1 MRRLGLGLLWV
12 IGLWPL
18 LLLLLFYSLGPMPTV
33 QLQIVLESWAGQLGL
48 VLLVLGGIALLI
60 YPPFPAGVRLL
71 ASRTLA
77 RMNTDREPLLR
88 AQSDLRNFES
98 AARHLEAGRAAVNTG
113 SPEMAIPHLVRSLEL
128 EPSQPAAMHKLGEAL
143 LELGQAKAAIGPLA
157 RTVELS
163 PEQGFGAA
171 MLLLGRAYM
180 RDGQLQKA
188 AEVFARHAREHGGSR
203 KSLYWRG
210 LCLRRSGDEAGARE
224 VFTQAAAPPI
234 EGSKLIAEE
243 GWYRACARVALWGR
257 GGKS

>member
-18 LLLLLFYSLGPMPTV
+18 LLLLLFYSLGPMATL
-33 QLQIVLESWAGQLGL
+33 QLQIALESWGGQLGL
-48 VLLVLGGIALLI
+48 ILLVIGGIGLLV

-71 ASRTLA
+71 VSRTLS

-113 SPEMAIPHLVRSLEL
+113 SPEIAIPHLVRSLEL
-128 EPSQPAAMHKLGEAL
+128 EPNQPAAMHKLGEAL
-143 LELGQAKAAIGPLA
+143 LELGQAKAAIGPLS
-157 RTVELS
+157 RTVELA
-163 PEQGFGAA
+163 PDQGFGSA

-180 RDGQLQKA
+180 RADQLQNA
-188 AEVFARHAREHGGSR
+188 AEVLARHAREHGGSR

-224 VFTQAAAPPI
+224 VFTEAATPPV
-234 EGSKLIAEE
+234 EGSKLTAEE